1 MLINIRFA
9 VMIILFLKYYSIR
22 RSQVAAQKAKEEALA
37 KEAAEARA
45 TKTVNEMS
53 LSDLS
58 ESLG

>member
-1 MLINIRFA
+1 
-9 VMIILFLKYYSIR
+9 MIILFLKYYSIR